1 MLHVCTMF
9 VAAIGWLPV
18 LLADAFKAARH
29 ICEHYHM
36 QAPDLDI
43 VTAEG
48 IPLLKTFL
56 SMYYKLI
63 EVKCPQRLYV
73 KGDNSFDSLW
83 AKKA

>member
-9 VAAIGWLPV
+9 VAVIKWPPV

-63 EVKCPQRLYV
+63 
-73 KGDNSFDSLW
+73 D
-83 AKKA
+83 

>member
-9 VAAIGWLPV
+9 VAAIGWPPV

-48 IPLLKTFL
+48 YTT
-56 SMYYKLI
+56 
-63 EVKCPQRLYV
+63 PQNISLYV
-73 KGDNSFDSLW
+73 L
-83 AKKA
+83 